1 MKIYIWW
8 QNDAHVKQVSALK
21 SAVKTIEEYNLASF
35 MSPESLKK
43 RIIALDEEKSER
55 KRASTVLKQE
65 RKITK
70 SVQEM
75 SNVGDIGLGSDPN
88 AGIGSKS
95 SNASNAGERG
105 QYVLTDLGRPIGRS
119 NYVGTDLGPSYHS
132 SYGLASQYDYERR
145 PETIHSSG
153 YGYNGRI
160 PISQSNS
167 YVREAAGPALS
178 GSDLRISTAS
188 SYPGI
193 LGSNGNYPHGSI
205 LPLSNYPRGSVPSS
219 NYSHESNVPPSNYR
233 HNTNVPPSNYPHTNN
248 VPPSN
253 YLPYYRR

>member
-43 RIIALDEEKSER
+43 RIAVLDEEKSER

-70 SVQEM
+70 SVQET
-75 SNVGDIGLGSDPN
+75 SNVVDVGLGSDPN
-88 AGIGSKS
+88 TGIGSKS

-105 QYVLTDLGRPIGRS
+105 QYVLTDLGRPMGRS

-145 PETIHSSG
+145 PESMHTSG

-160 PISQSNS
+160 PVSQSNS
-167 YVREAAGPALS
+167 YVREAVGPAFS
-178 GSDLRISTAS
+178 GSDLRISSAS
-188 SYPGI
+188 SYSGI

-205 LPLSNYPRGSVPSS
+205 SNYPCGSVPSS
-219 NYSHESNVPPSNYR
+219 NYPHDNNVPSSNYQR
-233 HNTNVPPSNYPHTNN
+233 KSNVPPSNYPHTSN